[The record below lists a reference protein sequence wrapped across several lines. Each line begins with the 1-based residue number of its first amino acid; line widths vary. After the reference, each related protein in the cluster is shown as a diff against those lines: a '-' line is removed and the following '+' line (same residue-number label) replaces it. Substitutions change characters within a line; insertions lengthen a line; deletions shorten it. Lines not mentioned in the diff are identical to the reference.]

1 MGKMSSFIWTYVQCE
16 GLGHRD
22 RPSPLCAGR
31 GLQAVSRAWKCNLLK
46 WPFVR
51 CPFPQLKR

>member
-22 RPSPLCAGR
+22 CPSPLYTGSPPALSVQGEGSRLCLGR
-31 GLQAVSRAWKCNLLK
+31 GSATY
-46 WPFVR
+46 
-51 CPFPQLKR
+51 